1 MKSVIPQ
8 EEEEL
13 SDREDESPARIKKA
27 LKEPETES
35 QE

>member
-13 SDREDESPARIKKA
+13 SDREE
-27 LKEPETES
+27 EPERRS
-35 QE
+35 PSKSSLKQAS